1 MAWKRRN
8 IAVGLLPNGRVLAAV
23 LVVSVIAG
31 MAFAALSRRDRAPAE
46 PPGSG
51 PDCEDA
57 DPLYVTAD
65 PAIAPTLSA
74 LTAQHS
80 DAVAAADRPCKR
92 IEVRAMPAPD
102 VVTALLRGWDTAA
115 NGPPPDVW
123 VPDSSA
129 WLDVY
134 RAESNN
140 AALLPEE
147 SLVLAR
153 SPMVFAMPEPMA
165 DALPEATLKWRDL
178 LALPDREL
186 GWGEHGHAEWGQP
199 QLVVADP
206 LTSTSGLLALL
217 SLGVAQDEIWA
228 GGPSGSA
235 AINIDSDLGV
245 LRFRRA
251 VASVG
256 RDVTTLLRQYFE
268 AEAPELEFSG
278 LPLLE
283 RQMWQFN
290 RGQMAL
296 PTASSEGAQATGEP
310 VAMGDQPSVK
320 FKAIYPSEGAFGAD
334 YPWVVLNGDWVD
346 DTSVQEA
353 DELEEF
359 LLGETG
365 QDRFEADGFRNAD
378 NNSNPVH
385 RPEDGLS
392 RQLGGDIMPL
402 PEADVIAGVRRSWR
416 NVTTP
421 SRTLLVVDVSGSM
434 VESATGGEP
443 TRLEATVDAAVR
455 SLDVLSERSEAGL
468 WEFSTELPGG
478 EHGGD
483 YRELVPVGPLNEEVG
498 GADRRT
504 QIVEG
509 LEALQPE
516 NDTALNDTALAAYDA
531 LLDNYEPGLRHAIV
545 LLTDGRN
552 DDDDS
557 ITNGALLRRVEELQD
572 PERPVRIVAIA
583 YGEEADVAQ
592 LEKVTGVTGG
602 KVLASPNADD
612 LEALFLEALAGS

>member
-1 MAWKRRN
+1 MARIRRN
-8 IAVGLLPNGRVLAAV
+8 IAVGLLPSGRVLAAV

-31 MAFAALSRRDRAPAE
+31 IAFVALSSRDEVPAGAS
-46 PPGSG
+46 GSAATCDG
-51 PDCEDA
+51 G
-57 DPLYVTAD
+57 DPLYLSAD
-65 PAIAPTLSA
+65 PAVAPTLSA
-74 LTAQHS
+74 LAEQFN
-80 DAVAAADRPCKR
+80 DAVTADDRPCVR
-92 IEVRAMPAPD
+92 IDVRGMSAPD
-102 VVTALLRGWDTAA
+102 VVEALLRGWDTAA

-134 RAESNN
+134 RTESDDE
-140 AALLPEE
+140 ALLPEE

-178 LALPDREL
+178 MSLPDLEF
-186 GWGEHGHAEWGQP
+186 GWGEYGHAEWGQA

-206 LTSTSGLLALL
+206 LSSTSGLLSLL

-228 GGPSGSA
+228 GGPTGDA
-235 AINIDSDLGV
+235 AINIDSDIGV

-251 VASVG
+251 VTAVG
-256 RDVTTLLRQYFE
+256 RDVPTLLRRYYD

-283 RQMWQFN
+283 REMWLFN
-290 RGQMAL
+290 RGHMQL
-296 PTASSEGAQATGEP
+296 PAKPSEGAQPTGEP
-310 VAMGDQPSVK
+310 APMGGQPSVK

-334 YPWVVLNGDWVD
+334 YPFVVLNGDWVD
-346 DTSVQEA
+346 DASVQVA
-353 DELEEF
+353 DEFADF
-359 LLGETG
+359 LLGDTG
-365 QDRFEADGFRNAD
+365 QERFEADGFRNAD

-402 PEADVIAGVRRSWR
+402 PEADVISSVRRSWR

-421 SRTLLVVDVSGSM
+421 SRTLLLVDVSGSM
-434 VESATGGEP
+434 VESATGGEQ

-455 SLDVLSERSEAGL
+455 GLDVLPDASEAGL
-468 WEFSTELPGG
+468 WEFSTDLRGG

-483 YRELVPVGPLNEEVG
+483 YRELVPTGPLDEELDG
-498 GADRRT
+498 DDRRT
-504 QIVEG
+504 RIVDSLLA
-509 LEALQPE
+509 LEPQ
-516 NDTALNDTALAAYDA
+516 NDTALNDTAVAAYQA
-531 LLDNYEPGLRHAIV
+531 VLDGYQPDVRHAII

-552 DDDDS
+552 DDDGS
-557 ITNGALLRRVEELQD
+557 ISNRAVIDRLEEMQD

-583 YGEEADVAQ
+583 YGDETDIAQ
-592 LEKVTGVTGG
+592 LERLTAATGG
-602 KVLASPNADD
+602 KVLSSPNADD
-612 LEALFLEALAGS
+612 LEELFLEALAGS